1 MANRIRSRAAFLA
14 GTMILLGGSV
24 ERVWAQLPAQS
35 KELGTCPSPISV
47 EIAEHREPVTIR
59 TDFRLNEIMAQ
70 AARAGKSP
78 AHRPLGFYL
87 GRVAYKI
94 NWHEARSRIHGC
106 PAVIRISASVALIDR
121 QIEIGRELVADPCLY
136 ERALLHYTKH
146 ASVDEATVNQ
156 FVDRLKVALNE
167 PMAKPDGSDHA
178 RQADEIE
185 KSMRIVIDR
194 ALQRLDNMRATSQKS
209 VDTPEQI
216 QLMNA
221 QTCHSSS

>member
-94 NWHEARSRIHGC
+94 NWHEARSRIDGC
-106 PAVIRISASVALIDR
+106 PAVIRILASVALIDR

-136 ERALLHYTKH
+136 QRALLHYTKH
-146 ASVDEATVNQ
+146 ASVDEATVDQ
-156 FVDRLKVALNE
+156 FVDRLKVVLNE
-167 PMAKPDGSDHA
+167 SMDNSDHA
-178 RQADEIE
+178 RQADE
-185 KSMRIVIDR
+185 KSIRIVIDR
-194 ALQRLDNMRATSQKS
+194 ALHRLDNMRATSQKS

-221 QTCHSSS
+221 QTCHSGS